1 MKKNIKEAK
10 RYAIALLRNVGIEN
24 APQAIAEVNVINEL
38 MAKSKDFKN
47 LLINPQFTL
56 EEREKVIKQI
66 ADRLKLSENTIKF
79 ITHLA
84 ELRFILFLPDLI
96 RIATHLYLEK
106 KQKAKAIVMTPIEI
120 SKDFDNT
127 LKSSLKK
134 VTDRDVEIE
143 YVMDPSLLG
152 GILIKIG
159 STMYDTSIRG
169 QLRLLKNELIKR

>member
-1 MKKNIKEAK
+1 VKKNIKEAK
-10 RYAIALLRNVGIEN
+10 RYAIALLKNVGIEN

-66 ADRLKLSENTIKF
+66 AEKLKLSENTIKF

-96 RIATHLYLEK
+96 RIATLLYLEK
-106 KQKAKAIVMTPIEI
+106 KQKAKAIVMTPIDI
-120 SKDFDNT
+120 SKDYDNS

-159 STMYDTSIRG
+159 STMYDTSIKG

>member
-24 APQAIAEVNVINEL
+24 APQAIAEVNVINDL

-66 ADRLKLSENTIKF
+66 ADKLKLSENTIKF
-79 ITHLA
+79 IAHLS
-84 ELRFILFLPDLI
+84 ELRFILLLPDLI
-96 RIATHLYLEK
+96 RIATYLYLEK

-120 SKDFDNT
+120 SKDYENT

-134 VTDRDVEIE
+134 VTGRDVEIE
-143 YVMDPSLLG
+143 YIMDPSLLG

-159 STMYDTSIRG
+159 STMYDTSIKG

>member
-1 MKKNIKEAK
+1 VKKNIKEAK

-66 ADRLKLSENTIKF
+66 ADKLKLSENTIKY
-79 ITHLA
+79 ITHLS
-84 ELRFILFLPDLI
+84 ELRVILFLPDLI
-96 RIATHLYLEK
+96 RIATYLYLEK

-120 SKDFDNT
+120 SKDYENT

-143 YVMDPSLLG
+143 YIMDPSLLG

-159 STMYDTSIRG
+159 STMYDTSIKG

>member
-1 MKKNIKEAK
+1 MKRNIREAK
-10 RYAIALLRNVGIEN
+10 RYANALLRNVGIEN
-24 APQAIAEVNVINEL
+24 APLAIAEVNIINEL
-38 MAKSKDFKN
+38 MAKSKEFKN

-56 EEREKVIKQI
+56 EEREKIIKQI

-79 ITHLA
+79 ITHLS
-84 ELRFILFLPDLI
+84 ELRVILLLPDLI
-96 RIATHLYLEK
+96 RIATYLYLEK

-120 SKDFDNT
+120 SKDYENT
-127 LKSSLKK
+127 LRSSLKK

>member
-1 MKKNIKEAK
+1 VKKNIKEAK
-10 RYAIALLRNVGIEN
+10 RYAIALLKNVGIEN

-66 ADRLKLSENTIKF
+66 ADKLKLSENTIKF

-96 RIATHLYLEK
+96 RIATYLYLEK

-120 SKDFDNT
+120 SKDYDNT

-143 YVMDPSLLG
+143 YIMDPSLLG

-159 STMYDTSIRG
+159 STMYDTSIKG

>member
-79 ITHLA
+79 ITHLS

-96 RIATHLYLEK
+96 RIASYLYLEK

-120 SKDFDNT
+120 SKDYENT

-134 VTDRDVEIE
+134 VTDRDVDIE

-159 STMYDTSIRG
+159 STMYDTSIKG

>member
-24 APQAIAEVNVINEL
+24 APQAISEVNVINEL

-66 ADRLKLSENTIKF
+66 ADKIKLSENTIKF
-79 ITHLA
+79 ITHLS
-84 ELRFILFLPDLI
+84 ELRFILFLPDII
-96 RIATHLYLEK
+96 RIATYLYLEK

-120 SKDFDNT
+120 SKDYENT

-143 YVMDPSLLG
+143 YIMDPSLLG

-159 STMYDTSIRG
+159 STMYDTSIKG